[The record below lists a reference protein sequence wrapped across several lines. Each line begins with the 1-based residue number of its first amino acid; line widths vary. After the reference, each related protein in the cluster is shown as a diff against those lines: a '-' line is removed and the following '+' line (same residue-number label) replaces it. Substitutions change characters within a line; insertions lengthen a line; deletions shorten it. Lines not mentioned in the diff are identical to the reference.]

1 MNTLERSARA
11 EGVGLTYHPFLHDAL
26 LSQIDAY
33 DFVELPLDLYAD
45 PARSDMLDPGGARLR
60 QIAAAKPCVWSGG
73 ALSLGSVEDAV
84 PDWLTSRIRQLIEQT
99 GALRCTE
106 TIGFRRLDGQDT
118 GLSHALPFT
127 ETAARWIAARRD
139 AASAALGVPVALRLA
154 PQTLAGTP
162 TAWTEADFLHRVASL
177 GADLAVD
184 VADLAALAATGA
196 ATPETMA
203 HRLPGA
209 AISTI
214 TLAAEHAAEWDLL
227 ATLLAATNAGTI
239 VLRRDRTPFPLD
251 TIAADARRAA
261 AILAQSV
268 ERTPSPATPP
278 SPMHA
283 PEDGL
288 AALRTDQA
296 AFIAYVSDPS
306 PGSVPS
312 ALAGVPEADLAALAL
327 RVQSWQ
333 NWRMQVD
340 DTHKAKQIG
349 DFLSAEAKRR
359 RDGA

>member
-1 MNTLERSARA
+1 MNTPGRSLRA
-11 EGVGLTYHPFLHDAL
+11 EGVGLAYHPFLHDAL
-26 LSQIDAY
+26 LAQIDAY
-33 DFVELPLDLYAD
+33 DFVELPLDLYVD
-45 PARSDMLDPGGARLR
+45 PARSDMLDPGGGRLR

-84 PDWLTSRIRQLIEQT
+84 PNWLTSRIRHLIEQT

-106 TIGFRRLDGQDT
+106 TMGFRRLEGRDT

-127 ETAARWIAARRD
+127 ETAARWIAARRN
-139 AASAALGVPVALRLA
+139 AAITALGVSVTLRLA
-154 PQTLAGTP
+154 PPALAGAP
-162 TAWTEADFLHRVASL
+162 TGWTGADFLHRVASL
-177 GADLAVD
+177 GADLAID
-184 VADLAALAATGA
+184 VADLTALAATGA
-196 ATPETMA
+196 ATPESMA
-203 HRLPGA
+203 RRLPGA
-209 AISTI
+209 AVSTI
-214 TLAAEHAAEWDLL
+214 TLAAENDAEWDQL
-227 ATLLAATNAGTI
+227 ATLVAATDARTI
-239 VLRRDRTPFPLD
+239 ILRRDRTPFPLD
-251 TIAADARRAA
+251 TITADARRAA
-261 AILAQSV
+261 AILAQGA

-288 AALRTDQA
+288 AALRADQA

-306 PGSVPS
+306 PGSVPNV
-312 ALAGVPEADLAALAL
+312 LAGVPEADLAALAL

-359 RDGA
+359 RAGA